1 MFYYLDITNPITNE
15 TQRHIVEPL
24 DGGGQ
29 RCFPMQDDNPHM
41 VAYLAWVAEGNTAE
55 EWTGE

>member
-1 MFYYLDITNPITNE
+1 MFYFFDVE
-15 TQRHIVEPL
+15 SSFGVERHIVEPL